1 MDMIPLQAIVR
12 DGSSKVKKMRS
23 DGLVPCVVYGHAV
36 KNMALQCDVRALHKA
51 FQKAGESTLVELELG
66 GKKVPV
72 LFKDIDFD
80 PVSGIEIHADFYA
93 VNMAEEIETL
103 VPIHFEGEP
112 PAVKTLAG
120 IFVVT
125 HDQVRV
131 RCLPKD
137 LPHALTVDVTKL
149 ENFHDSVAIKDIQV
163 PAGVKVMETME
174 TVLATVQEPRKEEEV
189 IAATTVAAPAEGEA
203 AVAGAPGAIAE
214 AGNEGAP
221 AAAGAPGSE
230 AAVPSAGK
238 EKKEKGGKEKK

>member
-1 MDMIPLQAIVR
+1 MDIIPLQATVR
-12 DGSSKVKKMRS
+12 DGAANVKKMRRT
-23 DGLVPCVVYGHAV
+23 GQIPCVVYGHAV
-36 KNMALQCDVRALHKA
+36 KSMAVQCEGKALHKA
-51 FQKAGESTLVELELG
+51 FQKAGESTLVELEMG
-66 GKKVPV
+66 RKKVPV

-93 VNMAEEIETL
+93 VNMAEKIETL
-103 VPIHFEGEP
+103 VPIHFAGEP

-125 HDQVRV
+125 HDQVKV

-149 ENFHDSVAIKDIQV
+149 ENFHDSVAIKDIRL

-203 AVAGAPGAIAE
+203 AAAGAPGATAE
-214 AGNEGAP
+214 AGKEGAP
-221 AAAGAPGSE
+221 AAAGAPGAE
-230 AAVPSAGK
+230 AAAPGK
-238 EKKEKGGKEKK
+238 QKKEKGGKEKK